1 MTPRGYR
8 SFADHVASWQSLAD
22 RGARRELCGQ
32 SVLGRPITA
41 LEIGPA
47 KAPKLS
53 IAMAGI
59 HPIEWIGVEVLAR
72 WLEALIENP
81 PADRRVLVFPLVNV
95 DGFTRVE
102 QDLSRGARRF
112 RRGNANGVDLNR
124 NFPTHFKKLS
134 LVKRMLPWTFR
145 RGTAPLSEPEPRA
158 VTERIDRAI
167 RQGATDLRAI
177 SLHSFGAKVL
187 FPYGGVW
194 RKTQDHKALR
204 RHAEALARPIGYRAV
219 QSSHWVPGFFA
230 PGMELDHLYEAFGA
244 TALLVECSRGGF
256 MLRRPSTWLS
266 PFQWFNPPDPRQTM
280 DDLVPALGDF
290 LIPRGG

>member
-1 MTPRGYR
+1 MSYR
-8 SFADHVASWQSLAD
+8 TFADHVASWQSFAD
-22 RGARRELCGQ
+22 RGARRDMCGQ

-47 KAPKLS
+47 KAQKLS

-72 WLEALIENP
+72 WLEALVSNP

-102 QDLSRGARRF
+102 QDLARGARRF
-112 RRGNANGVDLNR
+112 RRGNANRVDLNR

-134 LVKRMLPWTFR
+134 IVKRMLPWTFR
-145 RGTAPLSEPEPRA
+145 RGSAPLSEPETRA
-158 VTERIDRAI
+158 VADRIDRAI

-177 SLHSFGAKVL
+177 SMHSFGAKVL
-187 FPYGGVW
+187 YPYGGVW
-194 RKTQDHKALR
+194 RKAQDHKALR
-204 RHAEALARPIGYRAV
+204 SHAETLARRAGYKAV

-256 MLRRPSTWLS
+256 SARRPSTWLS
-266 PFQWFNPPDPRQTM
+266 PFQWFNPPDPRPTV
-280 DDLVPALGDF
+280 DALLPALQEF
-290 LIPRGG
+290 LLPA